1 MFVFLDEEL
10 TSNINGD
17 ESTMRNGEKEEKTDS
32 EIHMSNIQECKKV
45 QNFRKRQNLLKATRS
60 QGLSFYTCIGKS

>member
-1 MFVFLDEEL
+1 
-10 TSNINGD
+10 
-17 ESTMRNGEKEEKTDS
+17 MRNGEKEEKTDS